1 VKRGVL
7 VLIIVAVAAGLSV
20 MTWVTLTANTDSPAP
35 SGPPAVS
42 SDVPVELTDAN
53 FAPMTASGVVLVD
66 FWAAWCPACT
76 MQGPTVERLAGQ
88 FAGRALVG
96 KLNVD
101 ANRATAA
108 KFGISAIPTLII
120 FRDGRKVRQLVGVQ
134 SEAGLAAALQKA
146 LGS

>member
-1 VKRGVL
+1 M

-20 MTWVTLTANTDSPAP
+20 LTWITLATNTESPVP
-35 SGPPAVS
+35 SGPPALS

-53 FAPMTASGVVLVD
+53 FAQMTASGVVLVD

-76 MQGPTVERLAGQ
+76 LQGPAVDSLASR

-96 KLNVD
+96 KLNTD

-108 KFGISAIPTLII
+108 KFGISGIPTLII
-120 FRDGRKVRQLVGVQ
+120 FRDGRKVKRLVGLQ
-134 SEAGLAAALQKA
+134 SEASLSAALEKA
-146 LGS
+146 LGRV